1 MWEVVYIT
9 SNSEIANKIK
19 EELEKEGI
27 LAKVK
32 AISQEGQEGDFEI
45 IVPETDVNE
54 AHNII
59 IEKGF

>member
-19 EELEKEGI
+19 EELENVGI

-32 AISQEGQEGDFEI
+32 SISQEGKEGYFEI

>member
-19 EELEKEGI
+19 EELEKKGI
-27 LAKVK
+27 LAKIK
-32 AISQEGQEGDFEI
+32 STAHDDKEGYFEI
-45 IVPETDVNE
+45 IVPETDVTE

>member
-9 SNSEIANKIK
+9 SNSEIANKVK

-27 LAKVK
+27 YAKIKSTTKNGV
-32 AISQEGQEGDFEI
+32 EGYFEI
-45 IVPETDVNE
+45 IVPETEVNE

>member
-27 LAKVK
+27 LAKIK
-32 AISQEGQEGDFEI
+32 SSTQDDKEGYFEI

>member
-9 SNSEIANKIK
+9 SNSEVASKIK

-27 LAKVK
+27 LTQIKSSTKDAV
-32 AISQEGQEGDFEI
+32 EGYFEI
-45 IVPETDVNE
+45 IVPETEVNE